1 MCARGGGSSPRA
13 SMRRRENQCVT
24 ESCREVDAVVVG
36 AGFAGLYAHHRLRQ
50 LGLTLRG
57 YEAAAD
63 VGGTWWW
70 NRYPGARCDVES
82 MDYCYSFS
90 PELEQ
95 EWTWSERYATQPEIL
110 RYVNHVADR
119 FDLRRDVRFE
129 TRVSAAVWDEAAQ
142 RWHIVTDRGERV
154 SAQFCIMAVG
164 CLSAAKRP
172 EVEGVDTFR
181 GPTFHTGQWPH
192 EGVDFTGMH
201 VGVIGTGSSGIQ
213 SIPLIAQQAAHLTVF
228 QRTPNFTMPAKN
240 APLDLASVRARKAR
254 YREHR
259 QAMRESR
266 AGVLV
271 PAPEES
277 ALRVDAEARQARY
290 ESAWESGTLY
300 GMVAAFNDL
309 LVDRDANET
318 AAEFARARIGDIV
331 DDPEVAERLSP
342 RNHPF
347 GTKRPCLDTGYYA
360 TYNRDNVTLVD
371 VRSTPIVEIT
381 PTGIRTT
388 SDEHP
393 LDAIVFATGFDAMT
407 GPLLG
412 PDITGVGGRSL
423 REKWAA
429 GPRTFLGIATA
440 GFPNLFTVTGP
451 GSPSVL
457 VNMAVAIEQHVE
469 WIADC
474 IAYMR
479 ERGLASIDATVEAED
494 TWVDHVNQVASHT
507 LFPTANSWYMGAN
520 VPGKPRVF
528 MPYIGGFPRYT
539 ETCDTVAADGYR
551 GFTLKERG
559 ADPHATKFDN
569 SSAANFGPRERRRS
583 SW

>member
-1 MCARGGGSSPRA
+1 VTGSPG
-13 SMRRRENQCVT
+13 
-24 ESCREVDAVVVG
+24 EVDAVVVG

-50 LGLTLRG
+50 QGLKLQG

-110 RYVNHVADR
+110 RYIEHVAEQ
-119 FDLRRDVRFE
+119 FDLRRDIRFE
-129 TRVSAAVWDEAAQ
+129 TRVTEATWDKTAQ
-142 RWHIVTDRGERV
+142 RWRVVTDRGDSVR
-154 SAQFCIMAVG
+154 AQFCIMATG
-164 CLSAAKRP
+164 CLSAAKQP
-172 EVEGVDTFR
+172 EVDGIESFH
-181 GPTFHTGQWPH
+181 GPIFHTGRWPH
-192 EGVDFTGMH
+192 EGVDFTGLR
-201 VGVIGTGSSGIQ
+201 VAVVGTGSSGIQ
-213 SIPLIAQQAAHLTVF
+213 SIPVIAQQAAHVTVF

-240 APLDLASVRARKAR
+240 APLDLEAIEARKAR
-254 YREHR
+254 SREIR

-266 AGVLV
+266 AGVIV

-277 ALRVDAEARQARY
+277 ALSVDADAREATFEA
-290 ESAWESGTLY
+290 AWETGTLY

-309 LVDRDANET
+309 LVDRDANDT
-318 AAEFARARIGDIV
+318 AADFVRARIRDVV

-347 GTKRPCLDTGYYA
+347 GTKRPCLDTDYYA

-381 PTGIRTT
+381 SAGIRTAAG
-388 SDEHP
+388 EHDV
-393 LDAIVFATGFDAMT
+393 DAIVFATGFDAMT

-412 PDITGVGGRSL
+412 PDITGAGGVAL
-423 REKWAA
+423 RDKWAA
-429 GPRTFLGIATA
+429 GPRTYLGIVTA
-440 GFPNLFTVTGP
+440 GFPNLFTITGP

-457 VNMAVAIEQHVE
+457 VNMLVAIEQHVD
-469 WIADC
+469 WVADC
-474 IAYMR
+474 IAYLR
-479 ERGLASIDATVEAED
+479 ERGLAAIDATVDAED
-494 TWVDHVNQVASHT
+494 RWVDHVNEVANLT
-507 LFPTANSWYMGAN
+507 LFPQANSWYMGAN

-528 MPYIGGFPRYT
+528 MPYIGGLPRYT
-539 ETCDTVAADGYR
+539 KVCDEVAADDYR
-551 GFTLKERG
+551 GFTLTPER
-559 ADPHATKFDN
+559 APEPEQ
-569 SSAANFGPRERRRS
+569 SASRT
-583 SW
+583 